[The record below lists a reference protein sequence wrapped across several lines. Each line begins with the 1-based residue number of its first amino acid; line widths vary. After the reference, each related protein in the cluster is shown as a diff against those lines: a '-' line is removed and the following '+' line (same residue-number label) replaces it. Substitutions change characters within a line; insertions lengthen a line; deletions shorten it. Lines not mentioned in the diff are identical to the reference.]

1 MPRNYETR
9 ELDFNS
15 PDGFGRDVGHDE
27 GFYADDFED
36 DSEN

>member
-15 PDGFGRDVGHDE
+15 DDGFGRDVRH
-27 GFYADDFED
+27 DDFDPDFDDED
-36 DSEN
+36 